1 MGHGARVWAQ
11 DSPGSTTLPILIL
24 QSNKL
29 LPAGCAPYHYPPMGA
44 PTTCTP
50 GTSRTPGH
58 QGLTPFKLVGVE
70 GSTVVSQHLTQ
81 KPKHIQWNYG
91 PLTSAL
97 YDLTEINCWGE
108 DVSFPE
114 LTVSPKK
121 QEAHQILEQTPG
133 KQLVSF
139 KWKTCGQWYFC
150 VLGA

>member
-1 MGHGARVWAQ
+1 M
-11 DSPGSTTLPILIL
+11 
-24 QSNKL
+24 
-29 LPAGCAPYHYPPMGA
+29 
-44 PTTCTP
+44 
-50 GTSRTPGH
+50 PGH
-58 QGLTPFKLVGVE
+58 QGLTPFKLAGVE
-70 GSTVVSQHLTQ
+70 GSIVMSQHLAQ
-81 KPKHIQWNYG
+81 KPKHIQWNCG

-114 LTVSPKK
+114 LMVSPKK